1 MTSVEFMS
9 LLGVVGT
16 DQREV
21 ASVQETAEFIQAHPE
36 AVSFIFHHEGRDF
49 SEEIPYMTLYRSNHG
64 FCLVY
69 IDPESTGYSM
79 WLSLAGPPS
88 DGLDEEVEI
97 EDEGDLF
104 IFRRSN
110 FLTWEDA
117 ARVLAEYSVAEALP
131 QSISWDGM

>member
-1 MTSVEFMS
+1 
-9 LLGVVGT
+9 
-16 DQREV
+16 
-21 ASVQETAEFIQAHPE
+21 
-36 AVSFIFHHEGRDF
+36 
-49 SEEIPYMTLYRSNHG
+49 MTLYRSNHG